1 MPSVSEII
9 KTNLER
15 LKVIESP
22 YNPITGESSFSIQ
35 RQHVTCEDFPLKEMW
50 LPVDFIETGF
60 CQIILH
66 LGIRKYIT
74 NILRQEYSE
83 YMANLLYT
91 EFCVQRFQYDFEFW
105 AYSTAKI
112 SPKGGG
118 DDISF
123 FLNRAQRIYLTT
135 LEKLRMSNQPINII
149 LLKARQWGG
158 STLTQ
163 IYMLWIQIVH
173 KKNWNSVICGDVESQ
188 SNIVSGMLSK
198 VVEKYPLWATNGV
211 KLETKPFEG
220 SSKTRQIQFCQCL
233 YSVGSAQKPDSLRS
247 QNISMAHLTEVGL
260 WKETKGKKPE
270 DLVQSIFGSI
280 NDGPYTVKVLE
291 STAKGVGNYFHRT
304 WLKAIKGENDFT
316 PVFIA
321 WFMIDMYSAYIGQ
334 KNYRSFIESMDEYEM
349 YLFEL
354 GATLEAIAW
363 YRKKKKSMEEEWR
376 MCSEYPSDPKEAF
389 QSTGRP
395 YFPRQYVEQARK
407 TCMEPAFYGEF
418 VGASTKGKAA
428 FDNLHFVEMKRKK
441 DSKDNIL
448 QVWFLPDKIS
458 YLYKERYVVSVDIG
472 GTGEK
477 SDPSS
482 IKVFDKLP
490 MIEGGVTEVVAEWHG
505 HIEHDLLIWKAAQIA
520 YAYGNALLVVE
531 SNTLETE
538 GTEGDNFEYVLDEI
552 VDFYY
557 NLYSRTSADQIK
569 QGAPVKYGFHTNPST
584 KPMVLNFL
592 KSAMRDCLYI
602 ERSLETTFECDQFE
616 IKEDGKKT
624 GAVEGCHDDRVMST
638 SIGLYVCYKTPKP
651 YKIAQKN
658 TGFQKKKTRIVSEA
672 YI

>member
-1 MPSVSEII
+1 MLSPSEII
-9 KTNLER
+9 KINLER
-15 LKVIESP
+15 LREIETP
-22 YNPITGESSFSIQ
+22 YNPITGEGSFSIK

-50 LPVDFIETGF
+50 LPVDFVETGF
-60 CQIILH
+60 CQTILH
-66 LGIRKYIT
+66 LGVRKYIT
-74 NILRQEYSE
+74 NILRQEYSD

-135 LEKLRMSNQPINII
+135 LERLRMSNQPINII

-163 IYMLWIQIVH
+163 IYMLWIQIIH

-198 VVEKYPLWATNGV
+198 VVEKYPLWATNGI

-220 SSKTRQIQFCQCL
+220 SSKTRQIQYCQCL
-233 YSVGSAQKPDSLRS
+233 YSVGSAQKPDNLRS

-270 DLVQSIFGSI
+270 DLVQAIFGSI

-304 WLKAIKGENDFT
+304 WLKAVKGENDFT

-321 WFMIDMYSAYIGQ
+321 WFMIDMYSVYIGQ
-334 KNYRSFIESMDEYEM
+334 RNYRSFIESMDEYEM
-349 YLFEL
+349 YLFDL

-363 YRKKKKSMEEEWR
+363 YRKKKKSMEQEWR

-395 YFPRQYVEQARK
+395 YFPRQYVEQARS

-418 VGASTKGKAA
+418 VGEETKGKKA
-428 FDNLHFVEMKRKK
+428 FENLHFVEMKRKK

-448 QVWFLPDKIS
+448 QVWFLPDTS
-458 YLYKERYVVSVDIG
+458 LHYKDRYVVSVDIG
-472 GTGEK
+472 GTGDN

-482 IKVFDKLP
+482 IKVFDRLP
-490 MIEGGVTEVVAEWHG
+490 MTEGGIPEVVAEWHG

-520 YAYGNALLVVE
+520 YAYDNALLVVE

-557 NLYSRTSADQIK
+557 NLYSRTSAEQIK

-592 KSAMRDCLYI
+592 KAAMRDFLYI

-672 YI
+672 SI

>member
-1 MPSVSEII
+1 MRSPAEII
-9 KTNLER
+9 KINLER
-15 LKVIESP
+15 LREIETP
-22 YNPITGESSFSIQ
+22 YNPITGEGSFSIK
-35 RQHVTCEDFPLKEMW
+35 RQHVTCVDFPLKEMW
-50 LPVDFIETGF
+50 LPVDFVETGF

-74 NILRQEYSE
+74 NILRQEYSD
-83 YMANLLYT
+83 YTANLLYT
-91 EFCVQRFQYDFEFW
+91 EFCVQRFNYDFEFW

-118 DDISF
+118 DDINF

-135 LEKLRMSNQPINII
+135 LERLRMSNQPINII

-163 IYMLWIQIVH
+163 IYMLWIQIIH

-198 VVEKYPLWATNGV
+198 VVEKYPLWATNGI

-220 SSKTRQIQFCQCL
+220 SSKTRQIQYCQCL
-233 YSVGSAQKPDSLRS
+233 YSVGSAQKPDNLRS

-270 DLVQSIFGSI
+270 DLVQAIFGSI

-304 WLKAIKGENDFT
+304 WLKAVKGENDFT

-321 WFMIDMYSAYIGQ
+321 WFMIDMYSVYIGQ
-334 KNYRSFIESMDEYEM
+334 RNYRSFIESMDEYEM
-349 YLFEL
+349 YLFDQ

-363 YRKKKKSMEEEWR
+363 YRKKKKSMEQEWR

-395 YFPRQYVEQARK
+395 YFPRQYVEQARS

-418 VGASTKGKAA
+418 VGEETKGKKA
-428 FDNLHFVEMKRKK
+428 FENLHFVEMKRKK

-448 QVWFLPDKIS
+448 QVWFLPDTS
-458 YLYKERYVVSVDIG
+458 LHYKDRYVVSVDIG
-472 GTGEK
+472 GTGDS

-482 IKVFDKLP
+482 IKVFDRLP
-490 MIEGGVTEVVAEWHG
+490 MTEGGIPEVVAEWHG

-520 YAYGNALLVVE
+520 YAYDNALLVVE

-557 NLYSRTSADQIK
+557 NLYSRTSAEQIK

-592 KSAMRDCLYI
+592 KAAMRDFLYI

-672 YI
+672 SI

>member
-1 MPSVSEII
+1 MRSPAEII
-9 KTNLER
+9 KINLER
-15 LKVIESP
+15 LREIETP
-22 YNPITGESSFSIQ
+22 YNPITGEGSFSIK
-35 RQHVTCEDFPLKEMW
+35 RQHVTCVDFPLKEMW
-50 LPVDFIETGF
+50 LPVDFVETGF
-60 CQIILH
+60 CQIILRI
-66 LGIRKYIT
+66 GIRKYIT
-74 NILRQEYSE
+74 NILRQEYSD
-83 YMANLLYT
+83 YTANLLYT
-91 EFCVQRFQYDFEFW
+91 EFCVQRFNYDFEFW

-118 DDISF
+118 DDINF

-135 LEKLRMSNQPINII
+135 LERLRMSNQPINII

-163 IYMLWIQIVH
+163 IYILWIQIIH

-198 VVEKYPLWATNGV
+198 VVEKYPLWATNGI

-220 SSKTRQIQFCQCL
+220 SSKTRQIQYCQCL
-233 YSVGSAQKPDSLRS
+233 YSVGSAQKPDNLRS

-270 DLVQSIFGSI
+270 DLVQAIFGSI

-304 WLKAIKGENDFT
+304 WLKAVKGENDFT

-321 WFMIDMYSAYIGQ
+321 WFMIDMYSVYIGQ
-334 KNYRSFIESMDEYEM
+334 RNYRSFIESMDEYEM
-349 YLFEL
+349 YLFDQ

-363 YRKKKKSMEEEWR
+363 YRKKKKSMEQEWR

-395 YFPRQYVEQARK
+395 YFPRQYVEQARS

-418 VGASTKGKAA
+418 VGEETKGKKA
-428 FDNLHFVEMKRKK
+428 FENLHFVEMKRKK

-448 QVWFLPDKIS
+448 QVWFLPDTS
-458 YLYKERYVVSVDIG
+458 LHYKDRYVVSVDIG
-472 GTGEK
+472 GTGDS

-482 IKVFDKLP
+482 IKVFDRLP
-490 MIEGGVTEVVAEWHG
+490 MTEGGIPEVVAEWHG

-520 YAYGNALLVVE
+520 YAYDNALLVVE

-557 NLYSRTSADQIK
+557 NLYSRTSAEQIK

-592 KSAMRDCLYI
+592 KAAMRDCLYI

-616 IKEDGKKT
+616 IKEGGKET

-638 SIGLYVCYKTPKP
+638 SIGLYVCYKTPMP

-658 TGFQKKKTRIVSEA
+658 TGSQKKKTRIISEA
-672 YI
+672 SI

>member
-1 MPSVSEII
+1 MRSPAEII
-9 KTNLER
+9 KINLER
-15 LKVIESP
+15 LREIETP
-22 YNPITGESSFSIQ
+22 YNPITGEGSFSIK
-35 RQHVTCEDFPLKEMW
+35 RQHVTCVDFPLKEMW
-50 LPVDFIETGF
+50 LPVDFVESGF

-74 NILRQEYSE
+74 NILRQEYSD
-83 YMANLLYT
+83 YTANLLYT
-91 EFCVQRFQYDFEFW
+91 EFCVQRFNYDFEFW

-135 LEKLRMSNQPINII
+135 LERLRMSNQPINII

-163 IYMLWIQIVH
+163 IYMLWIQIIH

-198 VVEKYPLWATNGV
+198 VVEKYPLWATNGI

-220 SSKTRQIQFCQCL
+220 SSKTRQIQYCQCL
-233 YSVGSAQKPDSLRS
+233 YSVGSAQKPDNLRS

-270 DLVQSIFGSI
+270 DLVQAIFGSI

-304 WLKAIKGENDFT
+304 WLKAVKGENDFT

-334 KNYRSFIESMDEYEM
+334 RNYRSFIESMDEYEM
-349 YLFEL
+349 YLFDL

-363 YRKKKKSMEEEWR
+363 YRKKKKSMEQEWR

-395 YFPRQYVEQARK
+395 YFPRQYVEQARS

-418 VGASTKGKAA
+418 VGEETKGKKA
-428 FDNLHFVEMKRKK
+428 FENLHFVEMKRKK

-448 QVWFLPDKIS
+448 QVWFLPDTS
-458 YLYKERYVVSVDIG
+458 LHYKDRYVVSVDIG
-472 GTGEK
+472 GTGDN

-482 IKVFDKLP
+482 IKVFDRLP
-490 MIEGGVTEVVAEWHG
+490 MTEGGIPEVVAEWHG

-520 YAYGNALLVVE
+520 YAYDNALLVVE

-557 NLYSRTSADQIK
+557 NLYSRTSAEQIK

-624 GAVEGCHDDRVMST
+624 GAVEGCYDDRVMST

-672 YI
+672 SI

>member
-1 MPSVSEII
+1 MLSPSEII
-9 KTNLER
+9 KINLER
-15 LKVIESP
+15 LREIETP
-22 YNPITGESSFSIQ
+22 YNPITGEGSFSIK

-50 LPVDFIETGF
+50 LPIDFVETGF

-74 NILRQEYSE
+74 SILRQEYSD

-135 LEKLRMSNQPINII
+135 LEKLRISNQPINII

-220 SSKTRQIQFCQCL
+220 SSKTRQIQYCQCL
-233 YSVGSAQKPDSLRS
+233 YSVGSAQKPDNLRS

-270 DLVQSIFGSI
+270 DLVQAIFGSI

-304 WLKAIKGENDFT
+304 WLKAVKGENDFT

-321 WFMIDMYSAYIGQ
+321 WFMIDMYSSYIGQ
-334 KNYRSFIESMDEYEM
+334 RNYRSFIESMDEYEM

-363 YRKKKKSMEEEWR
+363 YRRKKKAMEQEWR

-418 VGASTKGKAA
+418 VGEETKGKKA
-428 FDNLHFVEMKRKK
+428 FENLHFVEMKRKK
-441 DSKDNIL
+441 DSKENIL
-448 QVWFLPDKIS
+448 QVWLLPDTS
-458 YLYKERYVVSVDIG
+458 CHYKDRYVVSVDIG
-472 GTGEK
+472 GTGEN
-477 SDPSS
+477 SDSSS
-482 IKVFDKLP
+482 IKVFDRLP
-490 MIEGGVTEVVAEWHG
+490 MIEGGIPEVVAEWHG

-520 YAYGNALLVVE
+520 YAYDNALLVVE

-557 NLYSRTSADQIK
+557 NLYSRTSAEQIK

-592 KSAMRDCLYI
+592 KAAMRDCLYI

-651 YKIAQKN
+651 YRIAQKN
-658 TGFQKKKTRIVSEA
+658 TGFQEKKTRIVSEA
-672 YI
+672 SI

>member
-1 MPSVSEII
+1 MRSPAEII
-9 KTNLER
+9 KINLER
-15 LKVIESP
+15 LREIETP
-22 YNPITGESSFSIQ
+22 YNPITGEGSFSIK
-35 RQHVTCEDFPLKEMW
+35 RQHVTCVDFPLKEMW
-50 LPVDFIETGF
+50 LPVDFVETGF

-74 NILRQEYSE
+74 NILRQEYSD
-83 YMANLLYT
+83 YTANLLYT
-91 EFCVQRFQYDFEFW
+91 EFCVQRFNYDFEFW
-105 AYSTAKI
+105 SYSTAKI

-135 LEKLRMSNQPINII
+135 LERLRMSNQPINII

-163 IYMLWIQIVH
+163 IYMLWIQIIH
-173 KKNWNSVICGDVESQ
+173 KKNWNSVICGNVESQ

-198 VVEKYPLWATNGV
+198 VVEKYPLWATNGI

-220 SSKTRQIQFCQCL
+220 SSKTRQIQYCQCL
-233 YSVGSAQKPDSLRS
+233 YSVGSAQKPDNLRS

-270 DLVQSIFGSI
+270 DLVQAIFGSI

-304 WLKAIKGENDFT
+304 WLKAVKGENDFT

-321 WFMIDMYSAYIGQ
+321 WFMIDMYSVYIGQ
-334 KNYRSFIESMDEYEM
+334 RNYRSFIESMDEYEM
-349 YLFEL
+349 YLFDL

-363 YRKKKKSMEEEWR
+363 YRKKKKSMEQEWR

-395 YFPRQYVEQARK
+395 YFPRQYVEQARS

-418 VGASTKGKAA
+418 VGEETKGKKA
-428 FDNLHFVEMKRKK
+428 FENLHFVEMKRKK

-448 QVWFLPDKIS
+448 QVWFLPDTS
-458 YLYKERYVVSVDIG
+458 LHYKDRYVVSVDIG
-472 GTGEK
+472 GTGDS

-482 IKVFDKLP
+482 IKVFDRLP
-490 MIEGGVTEVVAEWHG
+490 MTEGGIPEVVAEWHG

-520 YAYGNALLVVE
+520 YAYDNALLVVE

-557 NLYSRTSADQIK
+557 NLYSRTSAEQIK

-592 KSAMRDCLYI
+592 KAAMRDFLYI

-672 YI
+672 SI